1 MKKLNWF
8 LTGLLIA
15 ASLVAS
21 IVVYVNRAAWLPE
34 QVPVHWGI
42 SMEPDRWE
50 ARDNMFWYLM
60 AVPLATLGITALIA
74 VLMQWCFPKGYEATK
89 SNPQLNSFV
98 ILIIVG
104 LMTALHGVILAAYLN
119 KDAPVVEGIMA
130 ILFLFFIVLGNVM
143 GKLERNFWMGI
154 RTPWTLANHQV
165 WEKTHRLGAWLFVAV
180 GVIGLL
186 TLALIKLVPMPVL
199 IGLWIGILAMSAL
212 VPVVYSFVYYKK
224 LERSGRLEA
233 TV

>member
-1 MKKLNWF
+1 VKKLNWF

-21 IVVYVNRAAWLPE
+21 IVVYVNRAEWLPE

-60 AVPLATLGITALIA
+60 AVPLATMGITALIA
-74 VLMQWCFPKGYEATK
+74 VLMQWCSPKGYEATK
-89 SNPQLNSFV
+89 SNPQLSSFV
-98 ILIIVG
+98 ILIIAG
-104 LMTALHGVILAAYLN
+104 LMTGMHAVILTAYIS
-119 KDAPVVEGIMA
+119 KHAPLVEGIMA
-130 ILFLFFIVLGNVM
+130 MLFLFFIVLGNVM
-143 GKLERNFWMGI
+143 GKLERNFWLGI

-165 WEKTHRLGAWLFVAV
+165 WEKTHRLGAWMFVAAGIIGLLSLLLV
-180 GVIGLL
+180 KVVPMAVLIGVWIGLL
-186 TLALIKLVPMPVL
+186 TVA
-199 IGLWIGILAMSAL
+199 AL
-212 VPVVYSFVYYKK
+212 VPVVYSLVYYKQ

-233 TV
+233 TA